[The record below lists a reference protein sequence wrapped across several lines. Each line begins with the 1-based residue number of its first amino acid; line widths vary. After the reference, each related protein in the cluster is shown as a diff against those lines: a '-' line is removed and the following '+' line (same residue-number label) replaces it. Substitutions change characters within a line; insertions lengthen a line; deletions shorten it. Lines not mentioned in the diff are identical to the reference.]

1 MNAHLRTLITKLRT
15 ARTAYAAS
23 RLSGHNT
30 DARDDFLELCFT
42 SLPDIFDELETKPT
56 EPAQAPA
63 REVGKSALGISPSA
77 LENVNFFLW
86 IAMRTLSYTSML
98 LVFSLWFFTSMYDAL
113 SIGQTVGA
121 LVLFV
126 IQAVVTFPDSIL
138 YERKDFEQVRK
149 TKTPLFRFSS
159 SLLMIVI
166 ALFQFAVL
174 AYAVMHMPA

>member
-1 MNAHLRTLITKLRT
+1 MNAHLRTLIGKVRA

-23 RLSGHNT
+23 RLSGHNA
-30 DARDDFLELCFT
+30 DACKEFTELCFT
-42 SLPDIFDELETKPT
+42 SLPDILDALEAKHA
-56 EPAQAPA
+56 EPSPA
-63 REVGKSALGISPSA
+63 TVQEVHRSTLGISPSA

-98 LVFSLWFFTSMYDAL
+98 LVFSLWFFTNMYDAL
-113 SIGQTVGA
+113 SIGQTLGA

-126 IQAVVTFPDSIL
+126 VQAVVTFPDSIL

-174 AYAVMHMPA
+174 AYAVMHAPA